1 MNKSDLLNKY
11 PNAEDKLLIS
21 KVLDKIKFCE
31 TRNKITNTNFLDARQ
46 QNIVTNLLSS
56 IKFVNYV
63 RYGGFDNAE
72 RACFIFYPDKF
83 EQEFVFKNIDNIL
96 KVIHIKL
103 PKELHNTYL
112 HKNYL
117 SGIIKLGIERE
128 KIGDI
133 IVQPDGAYILA
144 CADFVDTVSN
154 LLASLTRFSKA
165 TIEIIPTEQLPDYEI
180 KKEEIKIII
189 PSMRLDTIVSELAHT
204 SRSKAINFLNSE
216 RVLVNYETET
226 KASKLL
232 NPGDIVTIRG
242 KGKFELCNIAGNTKS
257 GNVIL
262 LVNKYV

>member
-11 PNAEDKLLIS
+11 PNAEDKILIS

-31 TRNKITNTNFLDARQ
+31 TRNKITNTNFLDARE
-46 QNIVTNLLSS
+46 QNIITNLLSS

-133 IVQPDGAYILA
+133 IVQPDGAYLLA
-144 CADFVDTVSN
+144 CADIAETASN

-165 TIEIIPTEQLPDYEI
+165 TIEIITIDQLPTYKI

-189 PSMRLDTIVSELAHT
+189 PSMRLDSIVSELAHT
-204 SRSKAINFLNSE
+204 SRSKAIDFLNSE
-216 RVLVNYETET
+216 RVFVNYEIAT

-232 NPGDIVTIRG
+232 KTGDILTIRG
-242 KGKFELCNIAGNTKS
+242 KGKFELCSIVGNTKS
-257 GNVIL
+257 GNTIL
-262 LVNKYV
+262 LVNKYA

>member
-11 PNAEDKLLIS
+11 PNAEDKILIS
-21 KVLDKIKFCE
+21 KVLDKIKFCD
-31 TRNKITNTNFLDARQ
+31 TRNKITNTNFLDARE

-72 RACFIFYPDKF
+72 RTCFIFYPDKF

-96 KVIHIKL
+96 RVIHIKL

-117 SGIIKLGIERE
+117 SAIIKLGIERE

-133 IVQPDGAYILA
+133 IVQPDGAYIIV
-144 CADFVDTVSN
+144 CTNISNTVVD
-154 LLASLTRFSKA
+154 LLATLTRFSKS
-165 TIEIIPTEQLPDYEI
+165 TIDLKTIDKLPAYEI

-189 PSMRLDTIVSELAHT
+189 PSLRLDSIVSELAHT
-204 SRSKAINFLNSE
+204 SRTKAIDLLNSE
-216 RVLVNYETET
+216 RVLVNYEIIT
-226 KASKLL
+226 KSSKLL
-232 NPGDIVTIRG
+232 NTGDILTIRG
-242 KGKFELCNIAGNTKS
+242 KGKFDLGNIVGNTKS
-257 GNVIL
+257 GNIIL
-262 LVNKYV
+262 LVNKYI